1 MPRVTTS
8 KYPELQ
14 GLKGL
19 EYRKAWNKLHAERMR
34 EVGRKCRAKP
44 GYYKA
49 YGERFRRRYG
59 TCHTSHRNNATIAKA
74 SLRFQRW
81 DPISDDLIMRGE
93 DQGGQWVYEHGD
105 GSLATMLGRTI
116 RGIMARR
123 RRLRRG
129 ETGGPE

>member
-1 MPRVTTS
+1 MPVTTS

-34 EVGRKCRAKP
+34 QVGRKCRAKP

-49 YGERFRRRYG
+49 CGERFRRRHG
-59 TCHTSHRNNATIAKA
+59 TCQTTLRNNATIPEA

-81 DPISDDLIMRGE
+81 DPISDDLIMRG
-93 DQGGQWVYEHGD
+93 DYQDGQWVYQHGD
-105 GSLATMLGRTI
+105 GALAAMLGRTI

-129 ETGGPE
+129 ETGGTK